1 MKISK
6 LLFALVITT
15 TILISCKKT
24 ETKIVAKEKKTN
36 TIAANAKMATTSF
49 NIEGMTCEFG
59 CAKTIEKEL
68 SETSGVKSATVDFDK
83 KTAKVE
89 YDSNTQTPERL
100 VELVEKTGDGK
111 TYKVSN
117 VNNS

>member
-6 LLFALVITT
+6 LLFAIAITAT
-15 TILISCKKT
+15 LLISCKQT
-24 ETKIVAKEKKTN
+24 ETKIVAQTVVAK
-36 TIAANAKMATTSF
+36 TIAADAKMATTSF

-68 SETSGVKSATVDFDK
+68 SETSGVKSVKVDFDK

-89 YDSNTQTPERL
+89 YDSKTQTPEKL